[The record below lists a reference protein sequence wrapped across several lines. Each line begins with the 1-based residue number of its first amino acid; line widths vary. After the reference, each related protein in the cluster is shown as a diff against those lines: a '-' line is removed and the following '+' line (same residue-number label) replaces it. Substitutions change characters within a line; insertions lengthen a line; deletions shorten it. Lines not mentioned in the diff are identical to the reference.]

1 MVPTSTLM
9 CRISSGSKPE
19 PCMFHLTILGLCWRY
34 MTLFFEIH
42 DTPFQGDFRKK
53 APSRLLIGAVWFE
66 HVYL

>member
-9 CRISSGSKPE
+9 NRVFSVTQPE
-19 PCMFHLTILGLCWRY
+19 SCMFHLTIPGLC
-34 MTLFFEIH
+34 MEMH
-42 DTPFQGDFRKK
+42 DFRKK